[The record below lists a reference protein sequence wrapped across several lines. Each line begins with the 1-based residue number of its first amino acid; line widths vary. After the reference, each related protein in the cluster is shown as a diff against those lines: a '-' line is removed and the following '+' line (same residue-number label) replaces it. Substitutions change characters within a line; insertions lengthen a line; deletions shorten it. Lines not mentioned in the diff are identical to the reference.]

1 VNRKTIVELLKD
13 TFRAWSADN
22 APLLAAA
29 ISFYTI
35 FSLAPLLILAIA
47 VTRFIYGDEARMR
60 VTAQASRYAGS
71 AVGDALGVLISNA
84 GETTSGIVATVAA
97 AIALLLGASGV
108 FAQLMGALD
117 RIWHVQPSGER
128 GPLGIITDRFLGFLM
143 LLIIGALFLLTLVVS
158 AVIAQAN
165 AVASIFAPS
174 WLDFAPILNII
185 GSLILTTLL
194 FAAVYKVLPRV
205 TLTWRD
211 VWIGAVATA
220 GLFVVG
226 KELISLYLT
235 VANPASGY
243 DTAGSLIVLLIF
255 VYYSS
260 QIFLIGAEFTKIY
273 ARRFGS
279 HVRLESGAVRY
290 RIVTE
295 SEAEP
300 VMRAVAGTVPAE
312 DVQLMARPLEGQSD
326 DAPPFQPD
334 VQQTS
339 APDPSADGRPGIMP
353 WLLGTA
359 VAFVAGV
366 LVGGRDRT
374 GRNDQTDRRSSRW

>member
-1 VNRKTIVELLKD
+1 MNRKTIVQLLKD
-13 TFRAWSADN
+13 TLQGWRADN

-29 ISFYTI
+29 ISFYTV

-47 VTRFIYGDEARMR
+47 ITRFIYGDEAQLR
-60 VTAQASRYAGS
+60 VTAQVSRYTGA

-84 GETTSGIVATVAA
+84 GETTSGVVAGIVA
-97 AIALLLGASGV
+97 AIALLFGASGV

-128 GPLGIITDRFLGFLM
+128 GALGIITDRFLGFLM

-158 AVIAQAN
+158 AVIGQAN
-165 AVASIFAPS
+165 AVASAFAPS
-174 WLDFAPILNII
+174 WLDFAPILNIV

-194 FAAVYKVLPRV
+194 FAAIYKVLPRV

-220 GLFVVG
+220 GLFVVA

-235 VANPASGY
+235 LANPSSGY

-260 QIFLIGAEFTKIY
+260 QIFLLGAEFTKIY

-279 HVRLESGAVRY
+279 HVELESGAVRY

-295 SEAEP
+295 PESEPA
-300 VMRAVAGTVPAE
+300 MRAVAETAPAGE
-312 DVQLMARPLEGQSD
+312 VQVMARPLEGQSD
-326 DAPPFQPD
+326 APPFQPAT
-334 VQQTS
+334 QQTS
-339 APDPSADGRPGIMP
+339 GLDPVVNGRSSVMP

-366 LVGGRDRT
+366 IVGGRDRT
-374 GRNDQTDRRSSRW
+374 GRTDRSGPTSAR